1 MFPES
6 FKYVEGGSISGINE
20 YNFTL
25 KNILSSILK
34 EYVDQYSEFISD
46 HKQIILTGG
55 IPKKLKVIEQYFTKK
70 YPNKN
75 IMMDN
80 ISVENT
86 HRGIAKFIEEFL

>member
-1 MFPES
+1 MD
-6 FKYVEGGSISGINE
+6 K
-20 YNFTL
+20 
-25 KNILSSILK
+25 
-34 EYVDQYSEFISD
+34 YSEFISD